1 MRIQSIQ
8 CPECGSH
15 HYNQIQEDLYQ
26 CQRCQ
31 TEYDPNAYDEII
43 LHNYTEAETSFWQV
57 FKKNTIRPLMFVTF
71 LLVALTVWFLITNQK
86 EQPNFDEAIWGKNC
100 NQEKYERMIKE
111 KRHEC

>member
-31 TEYDPNAYDEII
+31 TEYNPNAYDEIVQ
-43 LHNYTEAETSFWQV
+43 HNYTDNEDSFWQA
-57 FKKNTIRPLMFVTF
+57 FKKIQFV
-71 LLVALTVWFLITNQK
+71 L
-86 EQPNFDEAIWGKNC
+86 
-100 NQEKYERMIKE
+100 
-111 KRHEC
+111 